1 MKNSKNGKASPEVNS
16 EKIRNKNTDNGG
28 LAFKKVLYGYDPEE
42 VASYINELSE
52 TAEASAKNYEL
63 KLSAIKEELVL
74 SNRERDS
81 YAEKYRKSKM
91 IQKPAETK
99 KTEDKT
105 DFEKIIAEYKS
116 KLEQAVSENALL
128 SEKLAEKGQDDEK
141 EKIITALE
149 SENSDLRKTADT
161 LKNEKSSLSAKA
173 EKYDGLFEQYS
184 TLLSQLELL
193 KAENESK
200 SARLEEKET
209 ELAKKLDE
217 LKAVQGEYEESKK
230 KSAEYEAEKTVL
242 ECRISEFEKEN
253 AKLKETG
260 EAQAKEYA
268 EKITLLENE
277 CATGRLEM
285 QKEQKLRAYHISQAE
300 NAVAEIS
307 RQLEQIKN
315 SLG

>member
-1 MKNSKNGKASPEVNS
+1 MKNSKNGKASPKVNS

-116 KLEQAVSENALL
+116 KLEQATSENALL

-161 LKNEKSSLSAKA
+161 LKNEKSSLNAKA

-285 QKEQKLRAYHISQAE
+285 QKEQKLREYHISQAE

>member
-149 SENSDLRKTADT
+149 SENSDLRKTADA

>member
-91 IQKPAETK
+91 TQKPSETK

-105 DFEKIIAEYKS
+105 DFEKVIAEYKS

-141 EKIITALE
+141 EK
-149 SENSDLRKTADT
+149 
-161 LKNEKSSLSAKA
+161 
-173 EKYDGLFEQYS
+173 
-184 TLLSQLELL
+184 
-193 KAENESK
+193 
-200 SARLEEKET
+200 
-209 ELAKKLDE
+209 
-217 LKAVQGEYEESKK
+217 
-230 KSAEYEAEKTVL
+230 
-242 ECRISEFEKEN
+242 
-253 AKLKETG
+253 
-260 EAQAKEYA
+260 
-268 EKITLLENE
+268 
-277 CATGRLEM
+277 
-285 QKEQKLRAYHISQAE
+285 
-300 NAVAEIS
+300 
-307 RQLEQIKN
+307 
-315 SLG
+315 